1 MRIRGLRAGVS
12 RASSRFCYK
21 RHVVLEASEVKS
33 EISIDSVWKIFGGSS
48 SDVIHQLRKGVDPEQ
63 LHQQQGAR
71 AAVQDVCLEIRAGEI
86 FVVMGLSG
94 SGKSTLLRLL
104 NGLIRPS
111 AGDVFV
117 QGRSLAGLTPSELA
131 DVRRHQM
138 AMVFQSFA
146 LFPHRSVLDNAAF
159 GLEVAGV
166 PRRVRQSRAIE
177 ALERVGL
184 GQELRKRPA
193 QLSGGMQQRVGLAR
207 ALALDPPIL
216 LMDEAF
222 SALDPLIRVDMQ
234 DLLLDLQAE
243 QRRTIVFI
251 THDLDEAIRIGDRIA
266 LMQGGRLLQ
275 CDTAQTLLHQPA
287 SEEVRRFFRDV
298 DVASVLTVD
307 RVAMPTNRE
316 LVLQD
321 GDPRPERSQDT
332 RYVMDSQRRFLGIVT
347 AQQGWLD
354 ASETTVLQSGTRV
367 KDAIQ
372 SVALCSDPVPVLDSE
387 QRLIGVISAQQL
399 LRSMEGFGS

>member
-1 MRIRGLRAGVS
+1 M
-12 RASSRFCYK
+12 
-21 RHVVLEASEVKS
+21 
-33 EISIDSVWKIFGGSS
+33 
-48 SDVIHQLRKGVDPEQ
+48 IHQLRNGADPEQ
-63 LHQQQGAR
+63 LHQQLGVR
-71 AAVQDVCLEIRAGEI
+71 AAVQDVCLDICAGEI

-111 AGDVFV
+111 SGDVLV
-117 QGRSLAGLTPSELA
+117 QGRSLAALTPSELA
-131 DVRRHQM
+131 DLRRHQM

-243 QRRTIVFI
+243 QRRTVVFI

-307 RVAMPTNRE
+307 RVAMATNRE

-332 RYVMDSQRRFLGIVT
+332 LYVMDSQRRFLGMVT
-347 AQQGWLD
+347 AQRGWLD

-372 SVALCSDPVPVLDSE
+372 SVALCSDPVPVLDSG
-387 QRLIGVISAQQL
+387 QRLIGVISAHQL

>member
-1 MRIRGLRAGVS
+1 M
-12 RASSRFCYK
+12 
-21 RHVVLEASEVKS
+21 LEASEVTS
-33 EISIDSVWKIFGGSS
+33 EISIDSVWKIFGGSP
-48 SDVIHQLRKGVDPEQ
+48 DVIHQLREGADPEQ
-63 LHQQQGAR
+63 LHRQLGVR
-71 AAVQDVCLEIRAGEI
+71 AAVQDVSLDIRCGEI

-111 AGDVFV
+111 AGDVLV
-117 QGRSLAGLTPSELA
+117 QGRSLAAL
-131 DVRRHQM
+131 RRHQM

-166 PRRVRQSRAIE
+166 PRKVRQARATE

-184 GQELRKRPA
+184 AQELRKRPA

-243 QRRTIVFI
+243 QRRTVVFI

-275 CDTAQTLLHQPA
+275 CDTAETLLHQPA

-298 DVASVLTVD
+298 DVAAVLTVD
-307 RVAMPTNRE
+307 RVAMPPSRE
-316 LVLQD
+316 LVLQNS
-321 GDPRPERSQDT
+321 DPRPERSQESL
-332 RYVMDSQRRFLGIVT
+332 YVVDATRRFLGMVS
-347 AQQGWLD
+347 AQRGWLE
-354 ASETTVLQSGTRV
+354 ASETTTLQSGTLV

-372 SVALCSDPVPVLDSE
+372 AVALCSDPVPLLDSQ
-387 QRLIGVISAQQL
+387 QRLIGVISAHQL
-399 LRSMEGFGS
+399 LRSMEGLG

>member
-1 MRIRGLRAGVS
+1 MQ
-12 RASSRFCYK
+12 
-21 RHVVLEASEVKS
+21 S
-33 EISIDSVWKIFGGSS
+33 EISIKAAWKVFGDSS
-48 SDVIHQLRKGVDPEQ
+48 SEVIHQLRNGADPEQ
-63 LHQQQGAR
+63 LHQQLGVR
-71 AAVQDVCLEIRAGEI
+71 AAVQDVCLDICAGEI

-111 AGDVFV
+111 SGDVLV
-117 QGRSLAGLTPSELA
+117 QGRSLAALTPSELA
-131 DVRRHQM
+131 DLRRHQM

-243 QRRTIVFI
+243 QRRTVVFI

-307 RVAMPTNRE
+307 RVAMATNRE

-332 RYVMDSQRRFLGIVT
+332 LYVMDAQRRFWGMVT
-347 AQQGWLD
+347 AQRGWLD

-372 SVALCSDPVPVLDSE
+372 SVALCSDPVPVLDSG
-387 QRLIGVISAQQL
+387 QRLIGVISAHQL

>member
-1 MRIRGLRAGVS
+1 
-12 RASSRFCYK
+12 
-21 RHVVLEASEVKS
+21 VVLEASEVKS

-48 SDVIHQLRKGVDPEQ
+48 SDAIHQLRKGVDPEQ

-372 SVALCSDPVPVLDSE
+372 SVALCADPVPVLDSG
-387 QRLIGVISAQQL
+387 QRLIGVISAHQL

>member
-1 MRIRGLRAGVS
+1 M
-12 RASSRFCYK
+12 
-21 RHVVLEASEVKS
+21 VLEASEVKS
-33 EISIDSVWKIFGGSS
+33 EISIDSVWKIFGGSP
-48 SDVIHQLRKGVDPEQ
+48 SDVIHQLRKGADPEQ
-63 LHQQQGAR
+63 LHQQLGAR
-71 AAVQDVCLEIRAGEI
+71 AALQDVCLDIRAGEI

-131 DVRRHQM
+131 EVRRRQM

-234 DLLLDLQAE
+234 NLLLDLQAE
-243 QRRTIVFI
+243 QRRTVVFI

-275 CDTAQTLLHQPA
+275 CDTAQTLLHPPA

-298 DVASVLTVD
+298 DVASVQTVD
-307 RVAMPTNRE
+307 RVATPTNCE
-316 LVLQD
+316 LVLEH
-321 GDPRPERSQDT
+321 GDPRPEQSQDT
-332 RYVMDSQRRFLGIVT
+332 LYVVNSERRFLGIVT